1 MTLDAKFN
9 DFKEKYSLN
18 DEAMAEM
25 LSIFNDSFIELAH
38 KLLQS
43 NDIPVP
49 DTTKVSKGS
58 KGSKVSKT
66 SKTSKTTGTKKWAT
80 KIAAEYAGENEVT
93 LDNFDKEK
101 ITKKDIDE
109 YIKNNRADNN
119 VPKITSKPDT
129 KEINTKTTKNVTVK
143 EKCGGINK
151 SGEPCNRPGTEKPDG
166 SSKCFCFRHAMDWKL
181 YEVSSDSDL
190 EEEIF
195 LDPNATKVARASPI
209 LPDTLRKIDIQDI
222 QDTQDTDDALDFSPP
237 ISYSSD
243 VSCLG

>member
-9 DFKEKYSLN
+9 EFKEKYSLN

-49 DTTKVSKGS
+49 DTTKTP
-58 KGSKVSKT
+58 KT
-66 SKTSKTTGTKKWAT
+66 TKTKISKTTGTKKWAT
-80 KIAAEYAGENEVT
+80 KIAAEYAGENELT
-93 LDNFDKEK
+93 LDDFDKEK

-109 YIKNNRADNN
+109 YIKNNKTNKNA
-119 VPKITSKPDT
+119 PKIVSKSSPKEIDT
-129 KEINTKTTKNVTVK
+129 KEINTKTTKKVTIK

-151 SGEPCNRPGTEKPDG
+151 NGEPCNRPGTEKPDG

-190 EEEIF
+190 EEEVFI
-195 LDPNATKVARASPI
+195 DPNSPKIARASPI
-209 LPDTLRKIDIQDI
+209 LPETLRKIDIQDTS
-222 QDTQDTDDALDFSPP
+222 DPPDPLDFSPP
-237 ISYSSD
+237 PFYSSD
-243 VSCLG
+243 IPCPVLSD